1 MAENMLNKRVG
12 LLMANHYTQPAE
24 DLNQA
29 KDNRAKD
36 EIIHKEDEYILIKLK
51 IKTPAK
57 PRNKKQQET
66 VYQVHTADCDELCR
80 NAILLERYPQKIYHH
95 RQDDEDKGMRAKTLR
110 IQGIIHQTD
119 DEDHGQGNLP
129 IPLPYH
135 V

>member
-1 MAENMLNKRVG
+1 MLNKRVG

-51 IKTPAK
+51 IKTQLSPEIRSSKRLYIKFTLPIAMNFAAMLSCSK
-57 PRNKKQQET
+57 GILKRSIT
-66 VYQVHTADCDELCR
+66 TAR
-80 NAILLERYPQKIYHH
+80 MMKI
-95 RQDDEDKGMRAKTLR
+95 KACVPKTLR

>member
-1 MAENMLNKRVG
+1 MLNKRVG

-51 IKTPAK
+51 IKTQLSPEIRSSKRLYIKFTLPIAMNFAAMLSCSK
-57 PRNKKQQET
+57 GILKRSIT
-66 VYQVHTADCDELCR
+66 TARMMKIKACVPKLC
-80 NAILLERYPQKIYHH
+80 
-95 RQDDEDKGMRAKTLR
+95 GF
-110 IQGIIHQTD
+110 QGIIHQTD